1 MAITAALSATTGSV
15 SAQMAPAMKE
25 LKSEAATIL
34 AAILA
39 VRNLI
44 MPDAFPALLDAFVIG
59 KARTRTDTITSVLW
73 LASANG
79 N

>member
-1 MAITAALSATTGSV
+1 
-15 SAQMAPAMKE
+15 MAPAMKE

-44 MPDAFPALLDAFVIG
+44 MPDAFPALFG
-59 KARTRTDTITSVLW
+59 RFCYRE
-73 LASANG
+73 G
-79 N
+79 